1 MIRAWV
7 LALIIAA
14 RSAHAQPANWEI
26 KVPDR
31 IEVAQGATGSLAISI
46 AVDRGFSISMDGP
59 VLIDLAPE
67 PGVTIKKRRLG
78 RADAVDPGADV
89 PRFVVPV
96 RGDTAGD
103 HVAKVRIRLWLC
115 GGKVCR
121 PLDVK
126 RQTVVSV
133 GAPEPPAPS
142 PAPK

>member
-1 MIRAWV
+1 MIRPA
-7 LALIIAA
+7 LALVMLSA
-14 RSAHAQPANWEI
+14 SPAHAQPANWEI

-46 AVDRGFSISMDGP
+46 AVDRGFSVSKDGP

-126 RQTVVSV
+126 RQTVVAVTSA
-133 GAPEPPAPS
+133 APPDPPTP
-142 PAPK
+142 